1 MILCIDNLLPAEAL
15 GEAQKTLGQIR
26 FEDGKR
32 TAGWHARLVKDNLQ
46 AAANDL
52 AATTLR
58 QAIEARLAAHQLFR
72 LAVRPHRM
80 GPLLISRYD
89 AGHGYGPHVD
99 DALMGEARSD
109 ISFTLFLSPPES
121 YDGGELVLDSTA
133 GEQGFKLAAGALV
146 LYPSTTLHR
155 VETVTRGTRF
165 ALVGWAQS
173 LVRDPAKR
181 ELLFDLETARRAMFD
196 QNGKTPAFDL
206 VSKSLTNLL
215 RRWAEP

>member
-1 MILCIDNLLPAEAL
+1 MILCIDNLLPPEALAEAQAAL
-15 GEAQKTLGQIR
+15 RRIR
-26 FEDGKR
+26 FEDGAR
-32 TAGWHARLVKDNLQ
+32 TAGWHARLVKANRQ
-46 AAANDL
+46 AAANDTH
-52 AATTLR
+52 AAALR
-58 QAIEARLAAHQLFR
+58 RSGQAALEANELFR
-72 LAVRPHRM
+72 LAVRPRRL

-89 AGHGYGPHVD
+89 EGHGYGPHVD

-109 ISFTLFLSPPES
+109 VSFTLFLSPPGD

-133 GEQGFKLAAGALV
+133 GERSFKLGAGALV

-196 QNGKTPAFDL
+196 KGGKTPEFDL